1 MKTLKTLKLVI
12 PAFLVVGA
20 LAGCARD
27 WHESVTSAQLTK
39 DTSKMNAEVK
49 WCQQQQ
55 AQGQNIRDIAG
66 CAAANAVLRAEVKDA
81 QRKALGNYL
90 TAPLVKPPF

>member
-27 WHESVTSAQLTK
+27 WHESVTSAQLTHDATK
-39 DTSKMNAEVK
+39 LNAEVK
-49 WCQQQQ
+49 WCQQKQS
-55 AQGQNIRDIAG
+55 QGQDISNIEG
-66 CAAANAVLRAEVKDA
+66 CAAAHHVEQKNVLGKI
-81 QRKALGNYL
+81 L
-90 TAPLVKPPF
+90 TAPVKLPPY

>member
-27 WHESVTSAQLTK
+27 WHESVTSAQLTHNATK
-39 DTSKMNAEVK
+39 LNAEVK
-49 WCQQQQ
+49 WCQQKQS
-55 AQGQNIRDIAG
+55 QGQDVRDVAG
-66 CAAANAVLRAEVKDA
+66 CVAATHVLRAEVKNA
-81 QRKALGNYL
+81 GQKYL
-90 TAPLVKPPF
+90 TAKPLKSPF

>member
-12 PAFLVVGA
+12 PAFLVLGA

-39 DTSKMNAEVK
+39 DASKMNAEVK
-49 WCQQQQ
+49 WCQQQR

-81 QRKALGNYL
+81 AQKAL
-90 TAPLVKPPF
+90 TAPLIKPPF

>member
-27 WHESVTSAQLTK
+27 WHESVTVAQLTK
-39 DTSKMNAEVK
+39 DASKMNAEVK
-49 WCQQQQ
+49 WCQRER
-55 AQGQNIRDIAG
+55 AQGRDIYDIAG
-66 CAAANAVLRAEVKDA
+66 CTAANTVLRAEVKDA
-81 QRKALGNYL
+81 GQKYL
-90 TAPLVKPPF
+90 TAKPLKSPF

>member
-12 PAFLVVGA
+12 PAFLVLGA

-27 WHESVTSAQLTK
+27 WHQSVTSAQLTK
-39 DTSKMNAEVK
+39 DASKMNAEVK

-55 AQGQNIRDIAG
+55 AQGRNIQDIAG
-66 CAAANAVLRAEVKDA
+66 CVAANHVLRAEVKDA
-81 QRKALGNYL
+81 AQMVL
-90 TAPLVKPPF
+90 TAKPLKSPF

>member
-1 MKTLKTLKLVI
+1 MKTLKTLKLLI

-20 LAGCARD
+20 LAGCARN

-39 DTSKMNAEVK
+39 DASKMNAEVK

-55 AQGQNIRDIAG
+55 AQGQNIHDIAG
-66 CAAANAVLRAEVKDA
+66 CVAANHVLRDEVKDA
-81 QRKALGNYL
+81 AQKVL
-90 TAPLVKPPF
+90 TAKPLKSPF

>member
-27 WHESVTSAQLTK
+27 WHESVTSAQLTH
-39 DTSKMNAEVK
+39 DATKMNAEVK

-55 AQGQNIRDIAG
+55 AQGQNTRDIAG
-66 CAAANAVLRAEVKDA
+66 CAAANTVLRAEVKDA
-81 QRKALGNYL
+81 GQKYL
-90 TAPLVKPPF
+90 TAKPLKSPF

>member
-12 PAFLVVGA
+12 PAFLVLGA

-27 WHESVTSAQLTK
+27 WHQSVTSAQLTK
-39 DTSKMNAEVK
+39 DASKMNAEVK

-55 AQGQNIRDIAG
+55 AQGRNIQDIAG
-66 CAAANAVLRAEVKDA
+66 CVAANHVLRAEVKDA
-81 QRKALGNYL
+81 AQKVL
-90 TAPLVKPPF
+90 TAKPLKSPF